1 MSHAF
6 VISLI
11 LLSFFKSIKIP
22 YEHIE
27 PQKIN
32 PDYNI
37 PRLKANSLVIFP
49 YQGIHLSSVG
59 AARIDEFLE
68 KFDEAGLN
76 CIVIAFKE
84 ALGTVDYNTEVKFA
98 KQIGARY
105 PIIKID
111 TLIKKCKAHRIY
123 IIARIVVF
131 KDSVLA
137 YYNNGQ
143 FAIKEQGGGIWKDD
157 KGRLWVD
164 PYSRKAWQYN
174 IEIAKELARKG
185 VDEIQFDYI
194 RFPSSKRLESAY
206 FSYKRQGD
214 SRERALVEF
223 LRRARE
229 ELIPFG
235 VTVSGDV
242 YGYTIWLER
251 LECEGQNL
259 ERMSK
264 HLDVVYPMLYPSHF
278 HDDFK
283 WTEDPRDREYDI
295 LYESIMRAKERVGK
309 NKFVAYIQGFNL
321 KSPDFGPDY
330 ILNQIEAVR
339 DAHALGFIVWNA
351 RNNYKPLWD
360 CLKVLY

>member
-1 MSHAF
+1 MNHAF
-6 VISLI
+6 LISLI
-11 LLSFFKSIKIP
+11 FLSFFKSVKIP
-22 YEHIE
+22 YDHIE
-27 PQKIN
+27 PLKITA
-32 PDYNI
+32 DYKL

-68 KFDEAGLN
+68 KIDKTGLN
-76 CIVIAFKE
+76 CIVVAFKE
-84 ALGTVDYNTEVKFA
+84 AYGTVDYNTEVKFA
-98 KQIGARY
+98 KLIGARY
-105 PIIKID
+105 SIINID
-111 TLIKKCKAHRIY
+111 TLVKKCKAHRIY
-123 IIARIVVF
+123 LIARIVVF

-137 YYNNGQ
+137 HYNDGQ
-143 FAIKEQGGGIWKDD
+143 FAIKEQGGGIWKDNR
-157 KGRLWVD
+157 GRVWVD

-174 IEIAKELARKG
+174 IEIAKELAGKG

-214 SRERALVEF
+214 SREKALLEF

-235 VTVSGDV
+235 VIVSGDV

-251 LECEGQNL
+251 LEGEGQNL
-259 ERMSK
+259 ERMSQ

-278 HDDFK
+278 HEEFK
-283 WTEDPRDREYDI
+283 WAENPRDREYDI
-295 LYESIMRAKERVGK
+295 LYESLTRAKERVGK

-321 KSPDFGPDY
+321 KSPGFGPDY
-330 ILNQIEAVR
+330 IMNQIEAVR
-339 DAHALGFIVWNA
+339 DANALGFIVWNA
-351 RNNYKPLWD
+351 RNDYKALWE
-360 CLKVLY
+360 CLKTLY